1 MEGTMFFGVSTLQ
14 TVHVLITLVGIVAGL
29 WVLAGMIRGRRM
41 NAMTLVFLLVT
52 LASTLSGFL
61 LPLNGFTPAVIT
73 GIVSLL
79 VLAVAFWAR
88 YGAGMRGG
96 WRGGYVIGAAISLYL
111 NVFVLVV
118 QVFQKVPALHALAP
132 GGSEPPFA
140 VAQGLVLLA
149 FIVAGVLAFRR
160 FRPLATVTPG

>member
-1 MEGTMFFGVSTLQ
+1 LPNYWSTTEL
-14 TVHVLITLVGIVAGL
+14 
-29 WVLAGMIRGRRM
+29 
-41 NAMTLVFLLVT
+41 
-52 LASTLSGFL
+52 
-61 LPLNGFTPAVIT
+61 IT

-118 QVFQKVPALHALAP
+118 QLFQKVPALHALAP